1 MCMVIQA
8 QKVSP
13 ILIKRKTF
21 KETLAVLTMGRIP
34 CRGDQKVSQ
43 AQVLS
48 PSDQVCAR
56 MCAQLLQLCL
66 TLCNAMDCS
75 PSGSSVHEIL
85 QVRILA
91 WVAMPSSYKPGIS
104 C

>member
-66 TLCNAMDCS
+66 TLCTPMDCS
-75 PSGSSVHEIL
+75 PPGSSVHGIS
-85 QVRILA
+85 QARILE
-91 WVAMPSSYKPGIS
+91 WVAISSSRGS
-104 C
+104 S

>member
-43 AQVLS
+43 AQ
-48 PSDQVCAR
+48 
-56 MCAQLLQLCL
+56 
-66 TLCNAMDCS
+66 
-75 PSGSSVHEIL
+75 
-85 QVRILA
+85 
-91 WVAMPSSYKPGIS
+91 
-104 C
+104 